1 MKTGPGRHTG
11 PTAEG
16 GEVTTDRERSQHVP
30 ITKPEKSG
38 ALPNPKRSTTETAKT
53 KRRKTEA
60 TDRKNKSPKGRSPTG
75 DAKPHKGQKTANETR
90 QKMDR
95 AIKDMQDAEEP

>member
-53 KRRKTEA
+53 KT
-60 TDRKNKSPKGRSPTG
+60 
-75 DAKPHKGQKTANETR
+75 HR
-90 QKMDR
+90 QKQQTGKPRAQKGEAPQGTQNHTRDR
-95 AIKDMQDAEEP
+95 GRQKKHEKSWTAQEKDMQDAEEP